1 MRFLTEL
8 SKSLVVG
15 VAIFLVFLIIRYF
28 QGAEIA
34 FNTALYLNFFGT
46 LVYSVVLYLLNAY
59 TFYYFYT
66 KHEKDLFS
74 RKHLLSGFVGS
85 MCMTVAG
92 IFVLRFFF
100 SVVVAGQE
108 IAYFLSN
115 ERLQYYYV
123 TIIVSI
129 VVLLIFYTVFYY
141 KHRKETQVK
150 EQKIIAGTASA
161 QFDALKNQLDPHFLF
176 NSLNVL
182 TSLIEENP
190 VQAQRF
196 TTALSKVYRYVLE
209 QKNKELVTVEE
220 ELAFAKTYMSLIK
233 MRYEESIVFTMPQ
246 EVENPLAK
254 IVPLSLQLL
263 LENAVKHNR
272 VTPSDKLFITIEQEG
287 NALVVSNN
295 LQPKAIIKKS
305 SGVGLQNI
313 KQRYGLLTERPVIIS
328 KDASKF
334 RVSVPLLTAQINSGA
349 KVSKVYLDEK
359 RYAQAKE
366 HVEKVKGFYGNLL
379 AFCIVMPALTILNI
393 WTGSFPWV
401 IFPFAGWGLGLF
413 FHAMEAFNWSPIW
426 GKKWEERKLREL
438 MEKDD
443 LD

>member
-233 MRYEESIVFTMPQ
+233 MRYEESIVFTMPK
-246 EVENPLAK
+246 EVENPSAK

-305 SGVGLQNI
+305 SGLGLQNI

-328 KDASKF
+328 KDVSKF

-349 KVSKVYLDEK
+349 KVSKAYLDEK

-438 MEKDD
+438 MEKDN